1 MVFAVI
7 GLDWTGIEVK
17 CLRESMLLSIDAFAD
32 RIGCA
37 PRTIRVWESRG
48 RAARLNP
55 GSKRLLEDR
64 YSKLD
69 DRERQRFETT
79 LAEAVHVP
87 IPTDHDAAGTE
98 NTAHDG
104 NALSRLD
111 DLRLAV
117 DRTLAT
123 SSVTPSRIDLIE
135 ERVADR
141 IRNYT
146 TTPPSTALSGITP
159 DLLEVQTL
167 AADRQPAAVQ
177 ARLSQAAAV
186 LGLLTA
192 DALMKLGEVD
202 RANYWY
208 GTARIAADDTPNAK
222 LQAKVRAQHAMLPY
236 YFGDPAKTIVLARSA
251 QALLPGVSSDETALA
266 AAAEARALARI
277 GDTGAA
283 EEALTRAQHLT
294 EHLNDHDSD
303 EAFRFT
309 AKRLMLYMSGTLT
322 NMGHIDRARRVQ
334 DEALRLYR
342 KTQVIIDPALIHLDA
357 AVSHVQDGAADDG
370 CALAAHILADL
381 PADHR
386 TRIVV
391 ARAGEVLK
399 ALPTSCS
406 NRPTATSLREL
417 VHAETTAVG

>member
-1 MVFAVI
+1 
-7 GLDWTGIEVK
+7 
-17 CLRESMLLSIDAFAD
+17 MLLSIDAFAD
-32 RIGCA
+32 RVGCA
-37 PRTIRVWESRG
+37 PRTIRAWESKG

-55 GSKRLLEDR
+55 GSKRLLENR
-64 YSKLD
+64 FSKLD
-69 DRERQRFETT
+69 DRERQRFDSA
-79 LAEAVHVP
+79 LAETVHSP
-87 IPTDHDAAGTE
+87 IPADHVVLETE
-98 NTAHDG
+98 GLVRDG

-141 IRNYT
+141 IRDYT
-146 TTPPSTALSGITP
+146 TTPPSTALSGIAP
-159 DLLEVQTL
+159 DLLEVQIL

-192 DALMKLGEVD
+192 DALMKLGEVN

-208 GTARIAADDTPNAK
+208 GTARIAADDTPNPK

-236 YFGDPAKTIVLARSA
+236 YFGDPAKTIALARSA

-277 GDTGAA
+277 GDTCAA
-283 EEALTRAQHLT
+283 EEALNRAQRLI
-294 EHLNDHDSD
+294 EDLDDHDSD

-309 AKRLMLYMSGTLT
+309 AKRLLLYMSGTLT
-322 NMGHIDRARRVQ
+322 NMGHTDRARRAQ
-334 DEALRLYR
+334 DEALRLYQ
-342 KTQVIIDPALIHLDA
+342 KTPVIIDPALIHLDA
-357 AVSHVQDGAADDG
+357 AVTHVQDGAADDG
-370 CALAAHILADL
+370 CALAAHVLADL

-386 TRIVV
+386 TRIVL
-391 ARAGEVLK
+391 ARAGEVLE
-399 ALPTSCS
+399 ALPTSCRH
-406 NRPTATSLREL
+406 RPMSTTLREL
-417 VHAETTAVG
+417 VHGETAALR